1 MLKGSGWGCVC
12 IGILLPAMHSSK
24 PFIPTNSLESHNNPI
39 IVVVVVVVVI
49 SLSADEGS
57 KASRD
62 L

>member
-1 MLKGSGWGCVC
+1 MC

-39 IVVVVVVVVI
+39 RVVVVVVVVVI

>member
-12 IGILLPAMHSSK
+12 ISILLPAMHSSK

-39 IVVVVVVVVI
+39 RVVVAI
-49 SLSADEGS
+49 SLSVDEGS
-57 KASRD
+57 KASRA

>member
-1 MLKGSGWGCVC
+1 MC

-39 IVVVVVVVVI
+39 RVVVVVVVVI

>member
-24 PFIPTNSLESHNNPI
+24 PFIPTKSLESYNNPI
-39 IVVVVVVVVI
+39 RVVVVI

>member
-1 MLKGSGWGCVC
+1 MC

-24 PFIPTNSLESHNNPI
+24 PFIPTKSLESYNNPI
-39 IVVVVVVVVI
+39 RVVVVVVI